1 MILEKRIN
9 VNCLLLHSIHRNKY
23 IIKWRYKKSVYK
35 NLTLVNFDHLLTML
49 VEMLS
54 VLFLSNFLI
63 LSAKATVFNIINQ
76 NGKID
81 ILAERT
87 IFSSPCVVGLVNK
100 YLQESYQA
108 YGTTVILSV
117 MSNTT
122 LSQRNYLEA
131 LNSFNELT
139 YMVKRPDTFHYSAD
153 KLIEK
158 AQLYLMFLSDAD
170 DIPMHLKL
178 IKTLQTY
185 NTYAKIIGFLLVD
198 MTDNQFALQRKKAIT
213 ILFEMDFF
221 DIFIFGLRPNS
232 SVLQSYT
239 MFPYDNGNCAR
250 KVNDIELV
258 HECELLVKSEDKPL
272 TVLAALE
279 LSQHQSHMRYIEYKK
294 IHPKLPGYIRGCEI
308 SVTGT
313 PFEPYVVV
321 SKRTSRIRRGLEVEL
336 MNATF
341 HEMGATVKFLTQDP
355 RLRYKKRTL
364 NNETSVYK
372 AILNK

>member
-1 MILEKRIN
+1 
-9 VNCLLLHSIHRNKY
+9 
-23 IIKWRYKKSVYK
+23 
-35 NLTLVNFDHLLTML
+35 ML

-63 LSAKATVFNIINQ
+63 LSAKATVFNIIKQ

-87 IFSSPCVVGLVNK
+87 IYSSPCVAGLVNK
-100 YLQESYQA
+100 YLQESYQV

-139 YMVKRPDTFHYSAD
+139 YMVKRPDSFHYSSD
-153 KLIEK
+153 RLIEK
-158 AQLYLMFLSDAD
+158 AQLYLMFLTDAD

-185 NTYAKIIGFLLVD
+185 NTYAKIIGFLLAD
-198 MTDNQFALQRKKAIT
+198 MTENQFAVQRKKAIT
-213 ILFEMDFF
+213 TLFEMDFF
-221 DIFIFGLRPNS
+221 DIFIFGLRQNS

-239 MFPYDNGNCAR
+239 MFPYDNGNCAK

-258 HECELLVKSEDKPL
+258 HECEFLVKPEDKPL
-272 TVLAALE
+272 SVLAALE
-279 LSQHQSHMRYIEYKK
+279 LSQHQNRMRYIEYKK
-294 IHPKLPGYIRGCEI
+294 IHPKLPSYIRGCKI
-308 SVTGT
+308 LVTGT
-313 PFEPYVVV
+313 LFEPYVVV
-321 SKRTSRIRRGLEVEL
+321 SKRTSKITAGLEVEL
-336 MNATF
+336 LNATF
-341 HEMGATVKFLTQDP
+341 HEMGAKVKFLTQDP
-355 RLRYKKRTL
+355 RLRYKKRSL
-364 NNETSVYK
+364 SNETSVYK